1 MNDEQLRAA
10 LQAEYLHLQKV
21 IEDFDARALTIKVW
35 SITFSLVAL
44 VGAFASHALPVF
56 LVSSIS
62 ALLFWFIDGSWKT
75 FQYAYYDRSGDIEEY
90 FRGEKKIA
98 APFQIGTFWFRR
110 WQSDGTARLKK
121 VVLWPLVAL
130 PHVIVAV
137 LGVVLFFLSTTGV
150 IKP

>member
-21 IEDFDARALTIKVW
+21 IEDFDGRALTIKAW

-44 VGAFASHALPVF
+44 VGAFASHAAAVF

-62 ALLFWFIDGSWKT
+62 ALLFWFIEGSWKT
-75 FQYAYYDRSGDIEEY
+75 FQYVYYERSGDIEEY
-90 FRGEKKIA
+90 FRSEKKID
-98 APFQIGTFWFRR
+98 APFQIGTSWSRC
-110 WQSDGTARLKK
+110 WQSGGAARLKTIL
-121 VVLWPLVAL
+121 LWPHVAL

-137 LGVVLFFLSTTGV
+137 LGLLLFLLVTTGV